1 MIASQ
6 NGRVE
11 VVNTLLQHGARVD
24 LQKKVS
30 AEMLYFVI
38 IHHVQLYLKMLTI
51 LHDRYIAATYYYA
64 YTYPVYLCSYSILT
78 EWVHSTNDCISDWT
92 C

>member
-1 MIASQ
+1 MEASQ
-6 NGRVE
+6 SGHVE
-11 VVNTLLQHGARVD
+11 VVDTLLRHGARVD
-24 LQKKVS
+24 LQDNVS

-51 LHDRYIAATYYYA
+51 LHDRYIII
-64 YTYPVYLCSYSILT
+64 ILVFIM
-78 EWVHSTNDCISDWT
+78 ELTNQIQIHTDVCMT

>member
-6 NGRVE
+6 SGHAE
-11 VVNTLLQHGARVD
+11 VVDTLLRHGASVD
-24 LQKKVS
+24 LQESVS

-51 LHDRYIAATYYYA
+51 LPDRYTAATYYYA
-64 YTYPVYLCSYSILT
+64 YTYPVYLCSYSIPT
-78 EWVHSTNDCISDWT
+78 GWVHSTNDCISEWT